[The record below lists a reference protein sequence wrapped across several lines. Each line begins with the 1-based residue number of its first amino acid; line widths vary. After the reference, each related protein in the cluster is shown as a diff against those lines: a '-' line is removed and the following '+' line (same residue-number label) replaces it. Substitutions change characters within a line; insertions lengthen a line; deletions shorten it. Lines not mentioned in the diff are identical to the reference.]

1 MGLVCGDMTLFK
13 EFTGTLRFRKKSQS
27 SKLALQGVLKVA
39 AVWIEHTTQALSVD
53 VVSYPFN
60 RALANLDFPLQIA

>member
-1 MGLVCGDMTLFK
+1 LAREHFFKTTKEPVRVNWLFCCF
-13 EFTGTLRFRKKSQS
+13 E
-27 SKLALQGVLKVA
+27 KVA
-39 AVWIEHTTQALSVD
+39 AVWIEHTTQGLSVD